1 MKNIIKIIFKYNN
14 WIKLKKLLQQLDEVK
29 KITSLSFKKLNHTK
43 KWSEDDT
50 KLFYKGLEIFG
61 LDFSFLEIILKP
73 RTRNKIKKKYH
84 KEIKINKSQIEK
96 CLNSKKNISK
106 MIEILNNYK
115 NEINEKDDLKGKN
128 ISIEKKNISKMIEI
142 LNNYKNEIKEK
153 DDLKGKNINIE
164 NMKEKIAKIN
174 KEKNEIY
181 KKIINNNKSNFNAKN
196 IEKIIDKFSKEN
208 LNYEINDFKE
218 NLNEENNYIE
228 DYEKEEENENLS
240 IEDIKKKENNNKL
253 NINKKLKKNN
263 ESDNDSNRTI
273 SEGEKEEAK
282 RNAFVNNILKNF

>member
-1 MKNIIKIIFKYNN
+1 
-14 WIKLKKLLQQLDEVK
+14 
-29 KITSLSFKKLNHTK
+29 
-43 KWSEDDT
+43 
-50 KLFYKGLEIFG
+50 
-61 LDFSFLEIILKP
+61 
-73 RTRNKIKKKYH
+73 
-84 KEIKINKSQIEK
+84 
-96 CLNSKKNISK
+96 

-115 NEINEKDDLKGKN
+115 NEMKEKDDLKGKN
-128 ISIEKKNISKMIEI
+128 IS
-142 LNNYKNEIKEK
+142 
-153 DDLKGKNINIE
+153 IE

-181 KKIINNNKSNFNAKN
+181 KKIVNNNKINYNDKN

-253 NINKKLKKNN
+253 NANKKLKKNN